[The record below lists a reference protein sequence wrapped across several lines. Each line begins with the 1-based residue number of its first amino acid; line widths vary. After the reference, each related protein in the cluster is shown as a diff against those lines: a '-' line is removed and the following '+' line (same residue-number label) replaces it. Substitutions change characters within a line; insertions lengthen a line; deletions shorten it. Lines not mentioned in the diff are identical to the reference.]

1 MIGLSDILNLTNSDT
16 GDDYEFMA
24 GGQFDFYQAGSLG
37 YSAFNTPSPDLR
49 SFFIAQAGNLSGALV
64 GLNEDFAEYV
74 LMPMIIAINQPDYDT
89 SINLLLDGVEAVSKI
104 KFSTPKNSNRD
115 NRFGRIDGN
124 GFASLQRGDYTSL
137 KEFVSE
143 LRNDSYAENLAED
156 VGRMY
161 GGVVGQALAG
171 MLYDGIVN
179 GRFNAMNVAEAMYQN
194 MKSTLTSVAIQ
205 NTLSA
210 LGTTIS
216 PLGVAPIAGLI
227 NALVTEVFEMAV
239 GLDNSFGFGGDL
251 NAVVG
256 NTAFY
261 DRPMSF
267 GEFMQD
273 TFSGWFGIPDAV
285 IGQTDYNGSVTGV
298 RVGKQLYGYK
308 MEQTFDD
315 ALHDRPGTKTLTS
328 LDPARAAMQNFAR
341 NKLDSIRSQS
351 SLMTNMRL
359 DSLGRLNYEINTRTS
374 LQNAGFDTTLSDVA
388 FSATQQITK
397 SLLDKVVAF
406 DLNAFNIAPAGASES
421 DHTNASTTA
430 KENTYTGSNEWANTA
445 TKLASIMRNGG
456 NGLGVSVDK
465 NGNFSFS
472 NTPAGNMVEA
482 MGLVGFGGA
491 KIDYGLAS
499 KVAAA
504 LAAAKTAIEKQK
516 AAEAGA
522 SKNGGS
528 GGNGRGG
535 YSGFDGGWGGFSDTH
550 SHYNGGFGNLSG
562 AGLSAAAG
570 KAFNGGHS
578 SWSGDKKQAGGRSA
592 ASRERQREKHG
603 SSSSSSNSRAG
614 GRSARSRERQ
624 ANKNGR
630 R

>member
-49 SFFIAQAGNLSGALV
+49 SFFIAQAGNLSGAIV

-179 GRFNAMNVAEAMYQN
+179 GRFNAMNIAEAMYQN

-216 PLGVAPIAGLI
+216 PLGIAPIAGLI

-285 IGQTDYNGSVTGV
+285 IGQTDYNGTLTGV

-308 MEQTFDD
+308 MEQTFSD
-315 ALHDRPGTKTLTS
+315 ALHGRPGKKTLAP
-328 LDPARAAMQNFAR
+328 LDPVMQNLQKFAEAHLEKIKSDLPWTS
-341 NKLDSIRSQS
+341 NLQ
-351 SLMTNMRL
+351 L
-359 DSLGRLNYEINTRTS
+359 DSLGRLNFNINTRTTLENLGFS
-374 LQNAGFDTTLSDVA
+374 TQLTDSVFNAA
-388 FSATQQITK
+388 QQIANAYI
-397 SLLDKVVAF
+397 DQAIAF
-406 DLNAFNIAPAGASES
+406 NINMFNIAPAGASES
-421 DHTNASTTA
+421 GHANASTTA
-430 KENTYTGSNEWANTA
+430 ENTYSGSNEWANTA

-456 NGLGVSVDK
+456 NGIGVSVDK

-491 KIDYGLAS
+491 KIDYGSAMR
-499 KVAAA
+499 VAAE
-504 LAAAKTAIEKQK
+504 LAKQKTAIEKQK
-516 AAEAGA
+516 AAEAAA

-528 GGNGRGG
+528 GGRDFSHSVGSASHTAFDDRNFSDKFSGR
-535 YSGFDGGWGGFSDTH
+535 DWGG
-550 SHYNGGFGNLSG
+550 N
-562 AGLSAAAG
+562 
-570 KAFNGGHS
+570 
-578 SWSGDKKQAGGRSA
+578 KKQAGGRSA

>member
-49 SFFIAQAGNLSGALV
+49 SFFIAQAGNLSGALI

-89 SINLLLDGVEAVSKI
+89 SINLLIDSVEAVTKI
-104 KFSTPKNSNRD
+104 KFSTPKSSNRD

-124 GFASLQRGDYTSL
+124 GFASLQRGDYASL

-216 PLGVAPIAGLI
+216 PLGIAPIAGLI

-285 IGQTDYNGSVTGV
+285 IGQTDYNGNITGV

-308 MEQTFDD
+308 MEQTFND
-315 ALHDRPGTKTLTS
+315 ALHGRPGTKMLTS

-351 SLMTNMRL
+351 SLMTNMRM

-421 DHTNASTTA
+421 NHANASTTA
-430 KENTYTGSNEWANTA
+430 ENTYSGSDAWAATA
-445 TKLASIMRNGG
+445 TKLASIMKSGRE
-456 NGLGVSVDK
+456 GLGVSVDK
-465 NGNFSFS
+465 HGNFSFS

-491 KIDYGLAS
+491 KIDYGLAMR
-499 KVAAA
+499 VAAE
-504 LAAAKTAIEKQK
+504 LAKQKTAIEKQK
-516 AAEAGA
+516 AAEAAA

-528 GGNGRGG
+528 GGRDFSHSVGSASHTAFDDRNFSDKFSGR
-535 YSGFDGGWGGFSDTH
+535 DWGG
-550 SHYNGGFGNLSG
+550 N
-562 AGLSAAAG
+562 
-570 KAFNGGHS
+570 
-578 SWSGDKKQAGGRSA
+578 KKQAGGRSA

>member
-1 MIGLSDILNLTNSDT
+1 
-16 GDDYEFMA
+16 
-24 GGQFDFYQAGSLG
+24 
-37 YSAFNTPSPDLR
+37 
-49 SFFIAQAGNLSGALV
+49 
-64 GLNEDFAEYV
+64 
-74 LMPMIIAINQPDYDT
+74 MIIAINQPDYNT

-273 TFSGWFGIPDAV
+273 TFSGWFGIPDTV
-285 IGQTDYNGSVTGV
+285 IGQTDYNGNITGV

-315 ALHDRPGTKTLTS
+315 ALHGRPGTKTLTS

-341 NKLDSIRSQS
+341 NKLDSIRVQS
-351 SLMTNMRL
+351 SLMTNMRM

-397 SLLDKVVAF
+397 SLLDKVIAF

-421 DHTNASTTA
+421 NHANASTTA
-430 KENTYTGSNEWANTA
+430 RENTYTGSNEWAHTA

-516 AAEAGA
+516 AAEAAA

-528 GGNGRGG
+528 GGSDFSHSVGSASHTAFDDRDFGDKFSGR
-535 YSGFDGGWGGFSDTH
+535 DWGGS
-550 SHYNGGFGNLSG
+550 N
-562 AGLSAAAG
+562 
-570 KAFNGGHS
+570 
-578 SWSGDKKQAGGRSA
+578 KQAGGRSA
-592 ASRERQREKHG
+592 ASRERQANKNGGGHSRG
-603 SSSSSSNSRAG
+603 SRDYSGSRAG

>member
-49 SFFIAQAGNLSGALV
+49 SFFIAQAGNLSGAII

-137 KEFVSE
+137 KEFISE

-171 MLYDGIVN
+171 MLYDGIIN

-273 TFSGWFGIPDAV
+273 TFSGWFGIPDVTIA
-285 IGQTDYNGSVTGV
+285 QTDYNGTLTGV

-308 MEQTFDD
+308 IEQTFDD
-315 ALHDRPGTKTLTS
+315 ALHGRPGKKTLVP
-328 LDPARAAMQNFAR
+328 LDPVMQNLQKFAEAHLEKIKSDLPWTS
-341 NKLDSIRSQS
+341 NLQ
-351 SLMTNMRL
+351 L
-359 DSLGRLNYEINTRTS
+359 DSLGRLNFNINTRTTLENLGFS
-374 LQNAGFDTTLSDVA
+374 TQLTDSVFNAA
-388 FSATQQITK
+388 QQIANAYI
-397 SLLDKVVAF
+397 DQAIAF
-406 DLNAFNIAPAGASES
+406 NINMFNIAPAGASES
-421 DHTNASTTA
+421 DHTSASTTT
-430 KENTYTGSNEWANTA
+430 ENTYTGSNEWANTA

-516 AAEAGA
+516 AAEAAA

-528 GGNGRGG
+528 GGSDFSHSVGSASHTAFDDRNFSDKFSGR
-535 YSGFDGGWGGFSDTH
+535 DWGG
-550 SHYNGGFGNLSG
+550 N
-562 AGLSAAAG
+562 
-570 KAFNGGHS
+570 
-578 SWSGDKKQAGGRSA
+578 KKQAGGRSA
-592 ASRERQREKHG
+592 ASRERQANKNGGGHSRG
-603 SSSSSSNSRAG
+603 SRDYSGSRAG

-630 R
+630 K

>member
-89 SINLLLDGVEAVSKI
+89 SINLLIDSVEAVSKI

-124 GFASLQRGDYTSL
+124 GFANLQRGDYTSL
-137 KEFVSE
+137 KEFLSE

-216 PLGVAPIAGLI
+216 PIGVAPIAGLI

-285 IGQTDYNGSVTGV
+285 IGQTDYNGNITGV

-308 MEQTFDD
+308 MEQTFND
-315 ALHDRPGTKTLTS
+315 ALHGRPSTKMLTS

-351 SLMTNMRL
+351 SLMTNMRI

-421 DHTNASTTA
+421 GHANASTTV

-445 TKLASIMRNGG
+445 TKLASIMRNGS
-456 NGLGVSVDK
+456 NGVGVSVDK

-516 AAEAGA
+516 AAEAAA

-528 GGNGRGG
+528 GGRDFSHSVGSASHTAFDDRNFSDKFSGR
-535 YSGFDGGWGGFSDTH
+535 DWGG
-550 SHYNGGFGNLSG
+550 N
-562 AGLSAAAG
+562 
-570 KAFNGGHS
+570 
-578 SWSGDKKQAGGRSA
+578 KKQAGGRSA

>member
-49 SFFIAQAGNLSGALV
+49 SFFIAQAGNLSGAIV

-308 MEQTFDD
+308 MEQTFND
-315 ALHDRPGTKTLTS
+315 ALHDRPSTKTLTS

-351 SLMTNMRL
+351 SLMTNMRM

-421 DHTNASTTA
+421 DHANTSTTA
-430 KENTYTGSNEWANTA
+430 KENTYTGSNEWAKTA

-504 LAAAKTAIEKQK
+504 LAAAKTAIEKQR
-516 AAEAGA
+516 AAEAA
-522 SKNGGS
+522 VSKNGGS
-528 GGNGRGG
+528 GGRDFSHSVGSASHTAFDDRNFSDKFSGR
-535 YSGFDGGWGGFSDTH
+535 DWGG
-550 SHYNGGFGNLSG
+550 N
-562 AGLSAAAG
+562 
-570 KAFNGGHS
+570 
-578 SWSGDKKQAGGRSA
+578 KKQAGGRSA

-603 SSSSSSNSRAG
+603 SNSSSSNSRAG

>member
-1 MIGLSDILNLTNSDT
+1 MIGLSEILNLTNSDT

-37 YSAFNTPSPDLR
+37 YSAFNLPSPDLR
-49 SFFIAQAGNLSGALV
+49 SFFIAQVGNLSGAII

-89 SINLLLDGVEAVSKI
+89 GLNMLIDGVNAATNITFSK
-104 KFSTPKNSNRD
+104 PKSSNRD

-124 GFASLQRGDYTSL
+124 GFANLQRGDYTSL
-137 KEFVSE
+137 KEFLSE
-143 LRNDSYAENLAED
+143 IRNDSYAENLVENI
-156 VGRMY
+156 GKMY

-216 PLGVAPIAGLI
+216 PIGVAAAASLI
-227 NALVTEVFEMAV
+227 NALVTEVFELAV
-239 GLDNSFGFGGDL
+239 GLDNHFGFGGDL

-273 TFSGWFGIPDAV
+273 TFSGWFGIPDVTIA
-285 IGQTDYNGSVTGV
+285 QTDYNGTLTGV

-308 MEQTFDD
+308 MEQTFSD
-315 ALHDRPGTKTLTS
+315 ALHGKAGKKTLVP
-328 LDPARAAMQNFAR
+328 LDPVMQNLQKFAETHLEKIKSDLPWTS
-341 NKLDSIRSQS
+341 NLQ
-351 SLMTNMRL
+351 L
-359 DSLGRLNYEINTRTS
+359 DSLGRLNFNINTRTTLENLGFS
-374 LQNAGFDTTLSDVA
+374 TQLTDSVFNAAEQIANAYIDQAIA
-388 FSATQQITK
+388 FNI
-397 SLLDKVVAF
+397 
-406 DLNAFNIAPAGASES
+406 NMFNIAPAGASES
-421 DHTNASTTA
+421 NHANASTTV

-499 KVAAA
+499 KVAAE
-504 LAAAKTAIEKQK
+504 LAKQKTAIEKQK
-516 AAEAGA
+516 AAEAAA

-528 GGNGRGG
+528 GGRDFSHSVGSASHTAFDDRNFSDKFSGR
-535 YSGFDGGWGGFSDTH
+535 DWGG
-550 SHYNGGFGNLSG
+550 N
-562 AGLSAAAG
+562 
-570 KAFNGGHS
+570 
-578 SWSGDKKQAGGRSA
+578 KKQAGGRSA

-603 SSSSSSNSRAG
+603 SSSSNSNSRAG

>member
-49 SFFIAQAGNLSGALV
+49 SFFIAQAGNLSGAIV

-89 SINLLLDGVEAVSKI
+89 SINLLLDGVEAVSKM

-137 KEFVSE
+137 KEFISE

-161 GGVVGQALAG
+161 GGVVGQAFAG

-285 IGQTDYNGSVTGV
+285 IGQTDYNGNITGV

-315 ALHDRPGTKTLTS
+315 ALHGRPGTKTLTS

-341 NKLDSIRSQS
+341 NKLEGIRSQS
-351 SLMTNMRL
+351 SLMTNMRM

-397 SLLDKVVAF
+397 SLLDKVIAF

-421 DHTNASTTA
+421 NHANASTTV

-445 TKLASIMRNGG
+445 IKLASIMRNGG

-516 AAEAGA
+516 AAEAAA

-528 GGNGRGG
+528 GGRDFSHSVGSASHTAFDDRNFSDKFSGR
-535 YSGFDGGWGGFSDTH
+535 DWGG
-550 SHYNGGFGNLSG
+550 N
-562 AGLSAAAG
+562 
-570 KAFNGGHS
+570 
-578 SWSGDKKQAGGRSA
+578 KKQAGGRSA

>member
-89 SINLLLDGVEAVSKI
+89 SINLLIDSVEAVTKI
-104 KFSTPKNSNRD
+104 KFSTPKSSNRD

-124 GFASLQRGDYTSL
+124 GFANLQRGDYTSL
-137 KEFVSE
+137 KEFLSE

-179 GRFNAMNVAEAMYQN
+179 GRFNVMNVAEAMYQN
-194 MKSTLTSVAIQ
+194 IKSTLTSVAIQ

-227 NALVTEVFEMAV
+227 NALVTEIFEMAV

-285 IGQTDYNGSVTGV
+285 IGQTDYNGNITGV

-308 MEQTFDD
+308 MEQTFND
-315 ALHDRPGTKTLTS
+315 ALHGRPGTKTLTS

-341 NKLDSIRSQS
+341 NKLEGIRSQS
-351 SLMTNMRL
+351 SLMTNMRM
-359 DSLGRLNYEINTRTS
+359 DSLGKLNYEINTRTS

-421 DHTNASTTA
+421 GHANASTTV

-445 TKLASIMRNGG
+445 TKLASIMRNGS
-456 NGLGVSVDK
+456 NGVGVSVDK

-516 AAEAGA
+516 AAEAAA

-528 GGNGRGG
+528 GGRDFSHSVGSASHTAFDDRNFSDKFSGR
-535 YSGFDGGWGGFSDTH
+535 DWGG
-550 SHYNGGFGNLSG
+550 N
-562 AGLSAAAG
+562 
-570 KAFNGGHS
+570 
-578 SWSGDKKQAGGRSA
+578 KKQAGGRSA

>member
-16 GDDYEFMA
+16 GDNYEFMA

-49 SFFIAQAGNLSGALV
+49 SFFIAQAGNLSGAIV

-137 KEFVSE
+137 KEFISE

-298 RVGKQLYGYK
+298 RVGKQIYGYK
-308 MEQTFDD
+308 MQQTFDD
-315 ALHDRPGTKTLTS
+315 ALHGRPGTKTLTS

-351 SLMTNMRL
+351 SLMTNMRM

-388 FSATQQITK
+388 FNATQQITK

-430 KENTYTGSNEWANTA
+430 KENTYTGSNEWAKTA

-504 LAAAKTAIEKQK
+504 LAATKTAIEKQK
-516 AAEAGA
+516 AAEAAA

-528 GGNGRGG
+528 GGSDFSHSVGSARHTAFDDRNFGDKFSGR
-535 YSGFDGGWGGFSDTH
+535 DWGG
-550 SHYNGGFGNLSG
+550 N
-562 AGLSAAAG
+562 
-570 KAFNGGHS
+570 
-578 SWSGDKKQAGGRSA
+578 KKQAGGRSA

>member
-49 SFFIAQAGNLSGALV
+49 SFFIAQAGNLSGAIV

-89 SINLLLDGVEAVSKI
+89 SINLLLDGVEAVTKI
-104 KFSTPKNSNRD
+104 KFSTPKSSNRD

-137 KEFVSE
+137 KEFISE

-216 PLGVAPIAGLI
+216 PLGIAPIAGLI

-267 GEFMQD
+267 GEFLQD

-308 MEQTFDD
+308 MEQTFND
-315 ALHDRPGTKTLTS
+315 ALHGRPGTKTLTS

-351 SLMTNMRL
+351 SLMTNMRM

-421 DHTNASTTA
+421 GHANASTTV

-445 TKLASIMRNGG
+445 TKLASIMRNGS
-456 NGLGVSVDK
+456 NGVGVSVDK

-499 KVAAA
+499 KVAAE
-504 LAAAKTAIEKQK
+504 LAKQKAAIEKQK
-516 AAEAGA
+516 AAEAAA

-528 GGNGRGG
+528 GGRDFSHSVGSASHTAFDDRNFSDKFSGR
-535 YSGFDGGWGGFSDTH
+535 DWGG
-550 SHYNGGFGNLSG
+550 N
-562 AGLSAAAG
+562 
-570 KAFNGGHS
+570 
-578 SWSGDKKQAGGRSA
+578 KKQAGGRSA

>member
-49 SFFIAQAGNLSGALV
+49 SFFIAQAGNLSGAII

-89 SINLLLDGVEAVSKI
+89 SLNMLIDGVNAATNI
-104 KFSTPKNSNRD
+104 TFSRPKSSNRN

-124 GFASLQRGDYTSL
+124 GFANLQRGDYAGL
-137 KEFVSE
+137 KEFLAE
-143 LRNDSYAENLAED
+143 MRNDSYAENLAED

-179 GRFNAMNVAEAMYQN
+179 GRFNAVNVAEAMYQN

-216 PLGVAPIAGLI
+216 PLGIAPIAGLI

-285 IGQTDYNGSVTGV
+285 IGQTDYNGNITGV

-308 MEQTFDD
+308 MEQTFND
-315 ALHDRPGTKTLTS
+315 ALHGRPGTKTLTS

-341 NKLDSIRSQS
+341 NKLEGIRSQS
-351 SLMTNMRL
+351 SLMTNMRM

-421 DHTNASTTA
+421 NHANASTTV

-445 TKLASIMRNGG
+445 TKLASIMRNGS
-456 NGLGVSVDK
+456 NGIGVSVDK

-499 KVAAA
+499 KVAAE
-504 LAAAKTAIEKQK
+504 LAKQKTAIEKQK
-516 AAEAGA
+516 AAEAAA

-528 GGNGRGG
+528 GGRDFSHSVGSASHTAFDDRNFSDKFSGR
-535 YSGFDGGWGGFSDTH
+535 DWGG
-550 SHYNGGFGNLSG
+550 N
-562 AGLSAAAG
+562 
-570 KAFNGGHS
+570 
-578 SWSGDKKQAGGRSA
+578 KKQAGGRSA

>member
-49 SFFIAQAGNLSGALV
+49 SFFIAQAGNLSGAIV

-89 SINLLLDGVEAVSKI
+89 SINLLLNGVEAVSKI

-216 PLGVAPIAGLI
+216 PLGIAPIAGLI
-227 NALVTEVFEMAV
+227 NALITEVFEMAV

-285 IGQTDYNGSVTGV
+285 IGQTDYNGNITGV

-315 ALHDRPGTKTLTS
+315 ALHGRPGTKTLTS

-351 SLMTNMRL
+351 SLMTNMRM
-359 DSLGRLNYEINTRTS
+359 DSLGRLSYEINTRTS
-374 LQNAGFDTTLSDVA
+374 LQNAGFDTTLSDMA

-406 DLNAFNIAPAGASES
+406 DLNAFNIAPVGASES

-516 AAEAGA
+516 AAEAVA

-528 GGNGRGG
+528 GGSDFSHSVGSASHTAFDDRNFSDKFSGR
-535 YSGFDGGWGGFSDTH
+535 DWGG
-550 SHYNGGFGNLSG
+550 N
-562 AGLSAAAG
+562 
-570 KAFNGGHS
+570 
-578 SWSGDKKQAGGRSA
+578 KKQAGGRSA

-603 SSSSSSNSRAG
+603 SSSSNSNSRAG

-624 ANKNGR
+624 ANKNR
-630 R
+630 RK

>member
-89 SINLLLDGVEAVSKI
+89 SINLLIDSVEAVTKI
-104 KFSTPKNSNRD
+104 KFSTPKSSNRD

-124 GFASLQRGDYTSL
+124 GFASLQRGDYASL

-216 PLGVAPIAGLI
+216 PLGIAPIAGLI

-285 IGQTDYNGSVTGV
+285 IGQTDYNGTLTGV

-308 MEQTFDD
+308 MEQTFND
-315 ALHDRPGTKTLTS
+315 ALHGRPGKKTLTS
-328 LDPARAAMQNFAR
+328 LDPARAAMQDFMR
-341 NKLDSIRSQS
+341 NKLEGVRSQS
-351 SLMTNMRL
+351 SLMTNMRM

-421 DHTNASTTA
+421 DHANASTTA
-430 KENTYTGSNEWANTA
+430 TENTYTGSNEWANTA

-456 NGLGVSVDK
+456 NGLGVSVGK

-504 LAAAKTAIEKQK
+504 LAATKTAIEKQK
-516 AAEAGA
+516 VAEVAA

-528 GGNGRGG
+528 GGRDFSHSVGSASHTAFDDRNFSDKFSGR
-535 YSGFDGGWGGFSDTH
+535 DWGG
-550 SHYNGGFGNLSG
+550 N
-562 AGLSAAAG
+562 
-570 KAFNGGHS
+570 
-578 SWSGDKKQAGGRSA
+578 KKQAGGRSA

>member
-1 MIGLSDILNLTNSDT
+1 MIGLSELLNLTNSDT

-37 YSAFNTPSPDLR
+37 YSAFNLPSPDLR
-49 SFFIAQAGNLSGALV
+49 SFFIAQVGNLSGAII

-89 SINLLLDGVEAVSKI
+89 SLNMLIDGVNAAANITFSK
-104 KFSTPKNSNRD
+104 PKSSNRD

-124 GFASLQRGDYTSL
+124 GFANLQKGDYTGL
-137 KEFVSE
+137 KEFLSE
-143 LRNDSYAENLAED
+143 MRNDSYAENIAED
-156 VGRMY
+156 IGKMY

-179 GRFNAMNVAEAMYQN
+179 GRFNAVNVAEAMYQN
-194 MKSTLTSVAIQ
+194 MKSTMTSLAIQ

-216 PLGVAPIAGLI
+216 PIGVAVAASLI
-227 NALVTEVFEMAV
+227 NAIVTEVFELAV
-239 GLDNSFGFGGDL
+239 GLDNHFGFGGDL

-267 GEFMQD
+267 GEFLQD
-273 TFSGWFGIPDAV
+273 KFSGWFGIPDAV
-285 IGQTDYNGSVTGV
+285 IGQTDYNGNITGV

-308 MEQTFDD
+308 MEQTFND
-315 ALHDRPGTKTLTS
+315 ALHGRPGTKTLTS
-328 LDPARAAMQNFAR
+328 LDPARAAMQNFAH
-341 NKLDSIRSQS
+341 NKLEGIRSQN
-351 SLMTNMRL
+351 SLMTNMRM

-374 LQNAGFDTTLSDVA
+374 LQNAGFDTALSDMA

-406 DLNAFNIAPAGASES
+406 DFNAFNIAPAGASES
-421 DHTNASTTA
+421 DHANASTTA
-430 KENTYTGSNEWANTA
+430 RENTYTGSNEWANTA

-491 KIDYGLAS
+491 KINYGLAS

-504 LAAAKTAIEKQK
+504 LAAAKTTIEKQK
-516 AAEAGA
+516 AVEKAEAERNSQRDSYGQKTRGWNDH
-522 SKNGGS
+522 STGFGYTTS
-528 GGNGRGG
+528 NGRLNRDS
-535 YSGFDGGWGGFSDTH
+535 SGRRTH
-550 SHYNGGFGNLSG
+550 SSERT
-562 AGLSAAAG
+562 GLG
-570 KAFNGGHS
+570 K
-578 SWSGDKKQAGGRSA
+578 K
-592 ASRERQREKHG
+592 SRGQK
-603 SSSSSSNSRAG
+603 
-614 GRSARSRERQ
+614 SRERQ

-630 R
+630 K

>member
-24 GGQFDFYQAGSLG
+24 GGQFDFYQASSLG
-37 YSAFNTPSPDLR
+37 YSAFNLPSPDLR
-49 SFFIAQAGNLSGALV
+49 SFFIAQAGNLSGAIV

-89 SINLLLDGVEAVSKI
+89 SINLIFDGVEAISKI

-179 GRFNAMNVAEAMYQN
+179 GRFSAMNVAEAMYQN

-308 MEQTFDD
+308 MQQTFDD
-315 ALHDRPGTKTLTS
+315 ALHGRPGTKTLTS
-328 LDPARAAMQNFAR
+328 LDPARAAMQNFTR
-341 NKLDSIRSQS
+341 NKLEGIRSQS
-351 SLMTNMRL
+351 SLMTNMRM

-445 TKLASIMRNGG
+445 TKLTSIMRNGG
-456 NGLGVSVDK
+456 NGIGVSVDK

-516 AAEAGA
+516 AAEAAA

-528 GGNGRGG
+528 GGRDFSHSVGSASHTAFDDRNFSDKFSGR
-535 YSGFDGGWGGFSDTH
+535 DWGG
-550 SHYNGGFGNLSG
+550 N
-562 AGLSAAAG
+562 
-570 KAFNGGHS
+570 
-578 SWSGDKKQAGGRSA
+578 KKQAGGRSA

>member
-49 SFFIAQAGNLSGALV
+49 SFFIAQAGNLSGAIV

-74 LMPMIIAINQPDYDT
+74 LMPMIIAINQPDYNT
-89 SINLLLDGVEAVSKI
+89 SLNMLIDGVNAATNITFSK
-104 KFSTPKNSNRD
+104 PKSSNRD

-124 GFASLQRGDYTSL
+124 GFANLQRGDYIGL
-137 KEFVSE
+137 KEFLAE
-143 LRNDSYAENLAED
+143 MRNDSYAENIAED
-156 VGRMY
+156 IGKMY

-216 PLGVAPIAGLI
+216 PIGVAAAASLI
-227 NALVTEVFEMAV
+227 NALVAEVFELAV
-239 GLDNSFGFGGDL
+239 GLDNHFGFGGDL

-285 IGQTDYNGSVTGV
+285 IGQTDYNGNITGV

-308 MEQTFDD
+308 MEQTFND
-315 ALHDRPGTKTLTS
+315 ALHGRPGKKTLAP
-328 LDPARAAMQNFAR
+328 LDPVMQNLQKFAEAHLEKIKSDLPWTS
-341 NKLDSIRSQS
+341 NLQ
-351 SLMTNMRL
+351 L
-359 DSLGRLNYEINTRTS
+359 DSLGRLTFNINTRTT
-374 LQNAGFDTTLSDVA
+374 LENLGFSTQLTDSV
-388 FSATQQITK
+388 FSAAEQIVNAYINQAT
-397 SLLDKVVAF
+397 
-406 DLNAFNIAPAGASES
+406 AFNINTFTISPAGTSES
-421 DHTNASTTA
+421 GHSNTSTTA
-430 KENTYTGSNEWANTA
+430 ENTYTGSNEWANTA

-456 NGLGVSVDK
+456 NGIGVSVDK

-516 AAEAGA
+516 AVEAAA
-522 SKNGGS
+522 SKNGES
-528 GGNGRGG
+528 GGRDFSHSVGSASHTAFDDRNFSDKFSGR
-535 YSGFDGGWGGFSDTH
+535 DWGG
-550 SHYNGGFGNLSG
+550 N
-562 AGLSAAAG
+562 
-570 KAFNGGHS
+570 
-578 SWSGDKKQAGGRSA
+578 KKQAGGRSA

>member
-24 GGQFDFYQAGSLG
+24 GGQFDFYQASSLG
-37 YSAFNTPSPDLR
+37 YSAFNLPSPDLR
-49 SFFIAQAGNLSGALV
+49 SFFIAQAGNLSGAIV

-89 SINLLLDGVEAVSKI
+89 SINLIFDGVEAISKI

-179 GRFNAMNVAEAMYQN
+179 GRFSAMNVAEAMYQN

-308 MEQTFDD
+308 MQQTFDD
-315 ALHDRPGTKTLTS
+315 ALHGRPGTKTLTS
-328 LDPARAAMQNFAR
+328 LDPARAAMQNFTR
-341 NKLDSIRSQS
+341 NKLEGIRSQS
-351 SLMTNMRL
+351 SLMTNMRM

-445 TKLASIMRNGG
+445 TKLTSIMRNGG
-456 NGLGVSVDK
+456 NGIGVSVDK

-472 NTPAGNMVEA
+472 NTPAGNMVAA

-516 AAEAGA
+516 AAEAAA

-528 GGNGRGG
+528 GGRDFSHSVGSASHTAFDDRNFSDKFSGR
-535 YSGFDGGWGGFSDTH
+535 DWGG
-550 SHYNGGFGNLSG
+550 N
-562 AGLSAAAG
+562 
-570 KAFNGGHS
+570 
-578 SWSGDKKQAGGRSA
+578 KKQAGGRSA

>member
-89 SINLLLDGVEAVSKI
+89 SINLLIDSVEAVTKI
-104 KFSTPKNSNRD
+104 NFSTPKSSNRD

-124 GFASLQRGDYTSL
+124 GFANLQRGDYTSL
-137 KEFVSE
+137 KEFLSE

-194 MKSTLTSVAIQ
+194 IKSTLTSVAIQ

-227 NALVTEVFEMAV
+227 NALVTEIFEMAV

-273 TFSGWFGIPDAV
+273 TFSGWFGIPDVTIA
-285 IGQTDYNGSVTGV
+285 QTDYNGTLTGV

-308 MEQTFDD
+308 MEQTFND
-315 ALHDRPGTKTLTS
+315 ALHGRPGTKTLTS
-328 LDPARAAMQNFAR
+328 LDPAKAAMQNFAR
-341 NKLDSIRSQS
+341 NKLEGIRSQS
-351 SLMTNMRL
+351 SLMTNMKM

-397 SLLDKVVAF
+397 SLLDKVIAF

-421 DHTNASTTA
+421 NHANASTTV

-456 NGLGVSVDK
+456 NGVGVSVDK

-516 AAEAGA
+516 AAEAAA

-528 GGNGRGG
+528 GGRDFSHSVGSASHTAFDDRNFSDKFSGR
-535 YSGFDGGWGGFSDTH
+535 DWGG
-550 SHYNGGFGNLSG
+550 N
-562 AGLSAAAG
+562 
-570 KAFNGGHS
+570 
-578 SWSGDKKQAGGRSA
+578 KKQAGGRSA

>member
-24 GGQFDFYQAGSLG
+24 GSQFDFYQAGSLG

-49 SFFIAQAGNLSGALV
+49 SFFIAQAGNLSGAIV

-89 SINLLLDGVEAVSKI
+89 SINLLIDNVEAVTKI
-104 KFSTPKNSNRD
+104 KFSTPKSSNRD

-216 PLGVAPIAGLI
+216 PLGIAPIAGLI

-308 MEQTFDD
+308 MEQTFND
-315 ALHDRPGTKTLTS
+315 ALHGRPGTKTLTS

-351 SLMTNMRL
+351 SLMTNMRM

-421 DHTNASTTA
+421 DHANASTTA
-430 KENTYTGSNEWANTA
+430 TENTYTGSNEWANTA

-516 AAEAGA
+516 AAEAAA

-528 GGNGRGG
+528 GGRDFSHSVGSASHTAFDDRNFSDKFSGR
-535 YSGFDGGWGGFSDTH
+535 DWGG
-550 SHYNGGFGNLSG
+550 N
-562 AGLSAAAG
+562 
-570 KAFNGGHS
+570 
-578 SWSGDKKQAGGRSA
+578 KKQAGGRSA

>member
-49 SFFIAQAGNLSGALV
+49 SFFIAQAGNLSGAIV

-89 SINLLLDGVEAVSKI
+89 SINLLLDGVEAVAKI
-104 KFSTPKNSNRD
+104 KFSTPKSSNID

-179 GRFNAMNVAEAMYQN
+179 GRFNVMNVAEAMYQN
-194 MKSTLTSVAIQ
+194 IKSTLTSVAIQ

-227 NALVTEVFEMAV
+227 NALVTEIFEMAV

-315 ALHDRPGTKTLTS
+315 ALHGRTGTKTLTS
-328 LDPARAAMQNFAR
+328 LDPAKAAMQNFAR
-341 NKLDSIRSQS
+341 NKLEGIRSQS
-351 SLMTNMRL
+351 SLMTNMRM

-421 DHTNASTTA
+421 DHTSTDTTA
-430 KENTYTGSNEWANTA
+430 KENTYTGSNEWAHAA

-482 MGLVGFGGA
+482 MGLVSFGGA
-491 KIDYGLAS
+491 KINYGLAS

-516 AAEAGA
+516 AAEAAA

-528 GGNGRGG
+528 GGSDFSHSVGSASHTAFDDRNFGDKFSGR
-535 YSGFDGGWGGFSDTH
+535 DWGG
-550 SHYNGGFGNLSG
+550 N
-562 AGLSAAAG
+562 
-570 KAFNGGHS
+570 
-578 SWSGDKKQAGGRSA
+578 KKQAGGRSA

-603 SSSSSSNSRAG
+603 SSSSSSSRAG
-614 GRSARSRERQ
+614 GRSAKSRERQ

-630 R
+630 K

>member
-89 SINLLLDGVEAVSKI
+89 SINLLIDSVEAVTKI

-124 GFASLQRGDYTSL
+124 GFASLQRGDYTGL
-137 KEFVSE
+137 KEFLAE
-143 LRNDSYAENLAED
+143 MRNDSYAENIAED
-156 VGRMY
+156 IGRMY

-179 GRFNAMNVAEAMYQN
+179 GRFNAVNVAEAMYQN

-216 PLGVAPIAGLI
+216 PLGIAPIAGLI

-273 TFSGWFGIPDAV
+273 TFSGWFGIPDVTIA
-285 IGQTDYNGSVTGV
+285 QTDYNGTLTGV

-308 MEQTFDD
+308 MEQTFND
-315 ALHDRPGTKTLTS
+315 ALHGRPGKKTLAP
-328 LDPARAAMQNFAR
+328 LDPVMQNLQKFAEAHLEKIKSDLPWTS
-341 NKLDSIRSQS
+341 NLQ
-351 SLMTNMRL
+351 L
-359 DSLGRLNYEINTRTS
+359 DSLGRLNFNINTRTTLENLGFS
-374 LQNAGFDTTLSDVA
+374 TQLTDSVFNAA
-388 FSATQQITK
+388 QQIANAYI
-397 SLLDKVVAF
+397 DQAIAF
-406 DLNAFNIAPAGASES
+406 NINMFNIAPAGASES
-421 DHTNASTTA
+421 GHANASTTA
-430 KENTYTGSNEWANTA
+430 ENTYSGSDAWAATA
-445 TKLASIMRNGG
+445 TKLASIMKSGRE
-456 NGLGVSVDK
+456 GLGVSVDK
-465 NGNFSFS
+465 HGNFSFS

-491 KIDYGLAS
+491 KIDYGLAMR
-499 KVAAA
+499 VAAE
-504 LAAAKTAIEKQK
+504 LAKQKTAIEAKKAEVARQK
-516 AAEAGA
+516 EH
-522 SKNGGS
+522 NGGGGGVGSASHTAFDDRDFGDKFS
-528 GGNGRGG
+528 GR
-535 YSGFDGGWGGFSDTH
+535 DWGGS
-550 SHYNGGFGNLSG
+550 N
-562 AGLSAAAG
+562 
-570 KAFNGGHS
+570 
-578 SWSGDKKQAGGRSA
+578 KQAGGRSA
-592 ASRERQREKHG
+592 ASRERQANKNGGGHSRG
-603 SSSSSSNSRAG
+603 SRDYSGSRAG

>member
-37 YSAFNTPSPDLR
+37 YSAFNLPSPDLR
-49 SFFIAQAGNLSGALV
+49 SFFMAQAGNLSGALV

-89 SINLLLDGVEAVSKI
+89 SINLLIDSVEAVTKI
-104 KFSTPKNSNRD
+104 KFSTPKSSNRD

-124 GFASLQRGDYTSL
+124 GFANLQRGDYTSL
-137 KEFVSE
+137 KEFLSE

-194 MKSTLTSVAIQ
+194 IKSTLTSVAIQ

-227 NALVTEVFEMAV
+227 NALVTEIFEMAV

-285 IGQTDYNGSVTGV
+285 IGQTDYNGTLTGV

-308 MEQTFDD
+308 MEQTFND
-315 ALHDRPGTKTLTS
+315 ALHGRPGTKTLTS

-341 NKLDSIRSQS
+341 NKLEGIRSQS
-351 SLMTNMRL
+351 SLMTNMRM

-421 DHTNASTTA
+421 GHANASTTV

-445 TKLASIMRNGG
+445 TKLASIMRNGS
-456 NGLGVSVDK
+456 NGVGVSVDK

-516 AAEAGA
+516 AAEAAA

-528 GGNGRGG
+528 GGRDFSHSVGSASHTAFDDRNFSDKFSGR
-535 YSGFDGGWGGFSDTH
+535 DWGG
-550 SHYNGGFGNLSG
+550 N
-562 AGLSAAAG
+562 
-570 KAFNGGHS
+570 
-578 SWSGDKKQAGGRSA
+578 KKQAGGRSA

>member
-1 MIGLSDILNLTNSDT
+1 MIGLSEILNLTNSDT

-37 YSAFNTPSPDLR
+37 YSAFNLPSPDLR
-49 SFFIAQAGNLSGALV
+49 SFFIAQAGNLSGAII

-89 SINLLLDGVEAVSKI
+89 SLNMLIDGVNAATNITFSK
-104 KFSTPKNSNRD
+104 PKSSNRD

-124 GFASLQRGDYTSL
+124 GFANLQKGDYTSL
-137 KEFVSE
+137 KEFLAE
-143 LRNDSYAENLAED
+143 MRNDSYAENIAED
-156 VGRMY
+156 IGKMY

-179 GRFNAMNVAEAMYQN
+179 GRFNAVNVAEAMYQN
-194 MKSTLTSVAIQ
+194 MKSTMTSLAVQ

-216 PLGVAPIAGLI
+216 PIGVAAAASLI
-227 NALVTEVFEMAV
+227 NALVTEVFELAV
-239 GLDNSFGFGGDL
+239 GLDNHFGFGGDL

-273 TFSGWFGIPDAV
+273 TFSGWFGIPDVTIA
-285 IGQTDYNGSVTGV
+285 QTDYNGSVTGV

-308 MEQTFDD
+308 MEQTFND
-315 ALHDRPGTKTLTS
+315 ALHGRTGTKTLTS
-328 LDPARAAMQNFAR
+328 LDPAKAAMQNFAR
-341 NKLDSIRSQS
+341 NKLEGIRSQS
-351 SLMTNMRL
+351 SLMTNMRM

-397 SLLDKVVAF
+397 SLLDKVIAF
-406 DLNAFNIAPAGASES
+406 DLNAFNIAQAGASES
-421 DHTNASTTA
+421 DHANASTTA

-456 NGLGVSVDK
+456 NGVGVSVDK

-516 AAEAGA
+516 AAEAAA

-528 GGNGRGG
+528 GGRDFSHSVGSASHTAFDDRNFSDKFSGR
-535 YSGFDGGWGGFSDTH
+535 DWGG
-550 SHYNGGFGNLSG
+550 N
-562 AGLSAAAG
+562 
-570 KAFNGGHS
+570 
-578 SWSGDKKQAGGRSA
+578 KKQAGGRSA

>member
-1 MIGLSDILNLTNSDT
+1 
-16 GDDYEFMA
+16 
-24 GGQFDFYQAGSLG
+24 
-37 YSAFNTPSPDLR
+37 
-49 SFFIAQAGNLSGALV
+49 
-64 GLNEDFAEYV
+64 
-74 LMPMIIAINQPDYDT
+74 MIIAINQPDYDT
-89 SINLLLDGVEAVSKI
+89 SINLLIDNVEAVTKI
-104 KFSTPKNSNRD
+104 KFSTPKSSNRD

-308 MEQTFDD
+308 MEQTFND
-315 ALHDRPGTKTLTS
+315 ALHGRPGTKTLTS

-351 SLMTNMRL
+351 SLMTNMRM

-397 SLLDKVVAF
+397 SLLDKVVTF

-421 DHTNASTTA
+421 DHANASTTA
-430 KENTYTGSNEWANTA
+430 TENTYTGSNEWANTA

-516 AAEAGA
+516 AAEAAA

-528 GGNGRGG
+528 GGSDFSHSVGSARHTAFDDRNFGDKFSGR
-535 YSGFDGGWGGFSDTH
+535 DWGG
-550 SHYNGGFGNLSG
+550 N
-562 AGLSAAAG
+562 
-570 KAFNGGHS
+570 
-578 SWSGDKKQAGGRSA
+578 KKQAGGRSA

-630 R
+630 K

>member
-37 YSAFNTPSPDLR
+37 YSAFNLPSPDLR
-49 SFFIAQAGNLSGALV
+49 SFFIAQVGNLSGAII

-89 SINLLLDGVEAVSKI
+89 SLNMLIDGVNAATNITFSK
-104 KFSTPKNSNRD
+104 PKSSNRD
-115 NRFGRIDGN
+115 NHFGRIDGN
-124 GFASLQRGDYTSL
+124 GFANLQRGDYTGL
-137 KEFVSE
+137 KEFLAE
-143 LRNDSYAENLAED
+143 MRNDSYAENIAED
-156 VGRMY
+156 IGKMY

-171 MLYDGIVN
+171 MLYDGIIN
-179 GRFNAMNVAEAMYQN
+179 GRFNAVNVAEAMYQN
-194 MKSTLTSVAIQ
+194 MKSTMTSLAIQ

-216 PLGVAPIAGLI
+216 PIGVAAAASLI
-227 NALVTEVFEMAV
+227 NALVTEVFELAV
-239 GLDNSFGFGGDL
+239 GLDNHFGFGGDL

-273 TFSGWFGIPDAV
+273 AFSGWFGIPDAV
-285 IGQTDYNGSVTGV
+285 IGQTDYNGNITGV

-308 MEQTFDD
+308 MEQTFND
-315 ALHDRPGTKTLTS
+315 ALHGRPGTKTLTS

-341 NKLDSIRSQS
+341 NKLEGIRSQS
-351 SLMTNMRL
+351 SLMTNMKM

-374 LQNAGFDTTLSDVA
+374 LQNAGFDTALSDVA

-397 SLLDKVVAF
+397 SLLDKVIAF

-421 DHTNASTTA
+421 GHTNSNTTT
-430 KENTYTGSNEWANTA
+430 KNTYTGSNEWANTA

-456 NGLGVSVDK
+456 NGIGVSVDK

-504 LAAAKTAIEKQK
+504 LAAAKTAIKKQK
-516 AAEAGA
+516 AAEAARGQHKDGYGQTTRGWNDH
-522 SKNGGS
+522 SNGFGYTTRDGRLNRDKNG
-528 GGNGRGG
+528 RR
-535 YSGFDGGWGGFSDTH
+535 TH
-550 SHYNGGFGNLSG
+550 SSERT
-562 AGLSAAAG
+562 GLGQKS
-570 KAFNGGHS
+570 
-578 SWSGDKKQAGGRSA
+578 RS
-592 ASRERQREKHG
+592 QK
-603 SSSSSSNSRAG
+603 
-614 GRSARSRERQ
+614 SRERQ

>member
-89 SINLLLDGVEAVSKI
+89 SINLLIDSVEAVTKI
-104 KFSTPKNSNRD
+104 KFSTPKSSNRD

-124 GFASLQRGDYTSL
+124 GFANLQRGDYTSL
-137 KEFVSE
+137 KEFLSE

-194 MKSTLTSVAIQ
+194 IKSTLTSVAIQ

-227 NALVTEVFEMAV
+227 NALVTEIFEMAV

-273 TFSGWFGIPDAV
+273 TFSGWFGIPDVTIA
-285 IGQTDYNGSVTGV
+285 QTDYNGNITGV

-308 MEQTFDD
+308 MEQTFND
-315 ALHDRPGTKTLTS
+315 ALHGRPGTKMLTS

-351 SLMTNMRL
+351 SLMTNMRI

-397 SLLDKVVAF
+397 SLLDKVIAF

-421 DHTNASTTA
+421 NHANASTTA
-430 KENTYTGSNEWANTA
+430 ENTYSGSDAWAATA
-445 TKLASIMRNGG
+445 TKLASIMKSGRE
-456 NGLGVSVDK
+456 GLGVSVDK
-465 NGNFSFS
+465 HGNFSFS

-491 KIDYGLAS
+491 KIDYGLAMR
-499 KVAAA
+499 VAAE
-504 LAAAKTAIEKQK
+504 LAKQKTAIEKQK
-516 AAEAGA
+516 AAEAAA

-528 GGNGRGG
+528 GGRDFSHSVGSASHTAFDDRNFSDKFSGR
-535 YSGFDGGWGGFSDTH
+535 DWGG
-550 SHYNGGFGNLSG
+550 N
-562 AGLSAAAG
+562 
-570 KAFNGGHS
+570 
-578 SWSGDKKQAGGRSA
+578 KKQAGGRSA

>member
-49 SFFIAQAGNLSGALV
+49 SFFIAQAGNLSGALI

-74 LMPMIIAINQPDYDT
+74 LMPMIVAINQPDYDT
-89 SINLLLDGVEAVSKI
+89 SINLLIDSVEAVTKI
-104 KFSTPKNSNRD
+104 KFSTPKSSNRD

-124 GFASLQRGDYTSL
+124 GFASLQRGDYASL

-179 GRFNAMNVAEAMYQN
+179 GRFNAINVAEAMYQN

-216 PLGVAPIAGLI
+216 PLGIAPIAGLI

-285 IGQTDYNGSVTGV
+285 IGQTDYNGNITGV

-308 MEQTFDD
+308 MEQTFND
-315 ALHDRPGTKTLTS
+315 ALHGRPGTKMLTS

-351 SLMTNMRL
+351 SLMTNMRM

-421 DHTNASTTA
+421 NHANANTTA
-430 KENTYTGSNEWANTA
+430 ENTYSGSDAWAATA
-445 TKLASIMRNGG
+445 TKLASIMNSGHG
-456 NGLGVSVDK
+456 GLGVSVDK
-465 NGNFSFS
+465 HGNFSFS

-482 MGLVGFGGA
+482 MGLIGFGGA
-491 KIDYGLAS
+491 KMDYGLAMR
-499 KVAAA
+499 VAAE
-504 LAAAKTAIEKQK
+504 LAKQKTAIEAQR
-516 AAEAGA
+516 AEAAKGTHKD
-522 SKNGGS
+522 SYGQTTRGWNDHSNGFGYTTKNGGLNRDK
-528 GGNGRGG
+528 NGRR
-535 YSGFDGGWGGFSDTH
+535 TH
-550 SHYNGGFGNLSG
+550 ASERT
-562 AGLSAAAG
+562 GLG
-570 KAFNGGHS
+570 QK
-578 SWSGDKKQAGGRSA
+578 
-592 ASRERQREKHG
+592 SRGQK
-603 SSSSSSNSRAG
+603 
-614 GRSARSRERQ
+614 SRERQ

-630 R
+630 K

>member
-49 SFFIAQAGNLSGALV
+49 SFFIAQAGNLSGALI

-74 LMPMIIAINQPDYDT
+74 LMPMIVAINQPDYDT
-89 SINLLLDGVEAVSKI
+89 SINLLIDSVEAVTKI
-104 KFSTPKNSNRD
+104 KFSTPKSSNRD

-124 GFASLQRGDYTSL
+124 GFASLQRGDYASL

-216 PLGVAPIAGLI
+216 PLGIAPIAGLI

-285 IGQTDYNGSVTGV
+285 IGQTDYNGNITGV

-308 MEQTFDD
+308 MEQTFND
-315 ALHDRPGTKTLTS
+315 ALHGRPGTKMLTS

-351 SLMTNMRL
+351 SLMTNMRM

-397 SLLDKVVAF
+397 SLLDKVIAF
-406 DLNAFNIAPAGASES
+406 DLNAFFIAQAGASES
-421 DHTNASTTA
+421 NHANASTTV

-456 NGLGVSVDK
+456 NGVGVSVDK

-516 AAEAGA
+516 AAEAAA

-528 GGNGRGG
+528 GGRDFSHSVGSASHTAFDDRNFSDKFSGR
-535 YSGFDGGWGGFSDTH
+535 DWGGS
-550 SHYNGGFGNLSG
+550 N
-562 AGLSAAAG
+562 
-570 KAFNGGHS
+570 
-578 SWSGDKKQAGGRSA
+578 KQAGGRSA
-592 ASRERQREKHG
+592 ASRERQANKNGGGHSRG
-603 SSSSSSNSRAG
+603 SRDYSGSRAG

>member
-1 MIGLSDILNLTNSDT
+1 MIGLSEILNLTNSDT

-37 YSAFNTPSPDLR
+37 YSVFNLPSPDLR
-49 SFFIAQAGNLSGALV
+49 SFFIAQAGNLSGAII

-89 SINLLLDGVEAVSKI
+89 SLNMLIDGVNAATNITFSK
-104 KFSTPKNSNRD
+104 PKSSNRD

-137 KEFVSE
+137 KEFLSE
-143 LRNDSYAENLAED
+143 MRNDSYAENIVED
-156 VGRMY
+156 IGKMY

-179 GRFNAMNVAEAMYQN
+179 GRFNAVNVAEAMYQN

-239 GLDNSFGFGGDL
+239 GLDNYFGFGGDL

-273 TFSGWFGIPDAV
+273 AFSGWFGIPDAV
-285 IGQTDYNGSVTGV
+285 IGQTDYNGNITGV

-308 MEQTFDD
+308 MEQTFND
-315 ALHDRPGTKTLTS
+315 ALHGRPGTKTLTS

-351 SLMTNMRL
+351 SLMTNMKM

-397 SLLDKVVAF
+397 SLLDKVIAF
-406 DLNAFNIAPAGASES
+406 DFNAFNIASAGASES
-421 DHTNASTTA
+421 DHANTSTTA
-430 KENTYTGSNEWANTA
+430 KENTYSGSNEWANTA

-516 AAEAGA
+516 AAEAAA
-522 SKNGGS
+522 SKKGGS
-528 GGNGRGG
+528 GGRDFSHSVGSASHTAFDDRNFSDKFSGR
-535 YSGFDGGWGGFSDTH
+535 DWGG
-550 SHYNGGFGNLSG
+550 N
-562 AGLSAAAG
+562 
-570 KAFNGGHS
+570 
-578 SWSGDKKQAGGRSA
+578 KKQAGGRSA

>member
-89 SINLLLDGVEAVSKI
+89 SINLLIDSVEAVTKI
-104 KFSTPKNSNRD
+104 KFSTPKSSNRD

-124 GFASLQRGDYTSL
+124 GFANLQRGDYTSL
-137 KEFVSE
+137 KEFLSE

-194 MKSTLTSVAIQ
+194 IKSTLTSVAIQ

-273 TFSGWFGIPDAV
+273 TFSGWFGIPDVTIA
-285 IGQTDYNGSVTGV
+285 QTDYNGTLTGV

-308 MEQTFDD
+308 MGQTFND
-315 ALHDRPGTKTLTS
+315 ALHGRPGKKTLAP
-328 LDPARAAMQNFAR
+328 LDPVMQNLQKFAEAHLEKIKSDLPWTS
-341 NKLDSIRSQS
+341 NLQ
-351 SLMTNMRL
+351 L
-359 DSLGRLNYEINTRTS
+359 DSLGRLNFNINTRTTLENLGIS
-374 LQNAGFDTTLSDVA
+374 TQLTDSVFNAA
-388 FSATQQITK
+388 QQIANAYI
-397 SLLDKVVAF
+397 DQAIAF
-406 DLNAFNIAPAGASES
+406 NINMFNIAPVGASES
-421 DHTNASTTA
+421 THSNTSTTA
-430 KENTYTGSNEWANTA
+430 ENTYSGSDAWAATA
-445 TKLASIMRNGG
+445 TKLASIMKSGRE
-456 NGLGVSVDK
+456 GLGVSVDK
-465 NGNFSFS
+465 HGNFSFS

-491 KIDYGLAS
+491 KIDYGLVMR
-499 KVAAA
+499 VAAE
-504 LAAAKTAIEKQK
+504 LAKQKTAIEAQK
-516 AAEAGA
+516 AEAARQKEHNDGGGGVGSA
-522 SKNGGS
+522 SHTAFDDRDFSDKFSGRDWGGS
-528 GGNGRGG
+528 N
-535 YSGFDGGWGGFSDTH
+535 
-550 SHYNGGFGNLSG
+550 
-562 AGLSAAAG
+562 
-570 KAFNGGHS
+570 
-578 SWSGDKKQAGGRSA
+578 KQAGGRSA
-592 ASRERQREKHG
+592 ASRERQANKNGGGHSRG
-603 SSSSSSNSRAG
+603 SRDYSDSRAG

>member
-49 SFFIAQAGNLSGALV
+49 SFFIAQAGNLSGAIV

-89 SINLLLDGVEAVSKI
+89 SINLLIDNVEAVTKI
-104 KFSTPKNSNRD
+104 KFSTPKSSNRD

-194 MKSTLTSVAIQ
+194 MKSTMTSLAIK

-216 PLGVAPIAGLI
+216 PIGVAAAASLI
-227 NALVTEVFEMAV
+227 NALVTEVFELAV
-239 GLDNSFGFGGDL
+239 GLDNHFGFGGDL

-273 TFSGWFGIPDAV
+273 TFSGWFGIPDVTIA
-285 IGQTDYNGSVTGV
+285 QTDYNGTLTGV

-308 MEQTFDD
+308 MEQTFND
-315 ALHDRPGTKTLTS
+315 ALHGRPGKKTLAP
-328 LDPARAAMQNFAR
+328 LDPVMQNLQKFAEAHLEKIKSDLPWTS
-341 NKLDSIRSQS
+341 NLQ
-351 SLMTNMRL
+351 L
-359 DSLGRLNYEINTRTS
+359 DSLGRLNFNINTRTTLENLGFS
-374 LQNAGFDTTLSDVA
+374 TQLTDSVFNAA
-388 FSATQQITK
+388 QQIANAYI
-397 SLLDKVVAF
+397 DQAIAF
-406 DLNAFNIAPAGASES
+406 NINMFNIAPAGASES
-421 DHTNASTTA
+421 GHANASTTA
-430 KENTYTGSNEWANTA
+430 ENTYSGSDAWAATA
-445 TKLASIMRNGG
+445 TKLASIMKSGRE
-456 NGLGVSVDK
+456 GLGVSVDK
-465 NGNFSFS
+465 HGNFSFS

-516 AAEAGA
+516 AAEKAEAERNSQRDSYGQKTRGWNDH
-522 SKNGGS
+522 STGFGYTTS
-528 GGNGRGG
+528 NGRLNRDS
-535 YSGFDGGWGGFSDTH
+535 SGRRTH
-550 SHYNGGFGNLSG
+550 SSERT
-562 AGLSAAAG
+562 GLG
-570 KAFNGGHS
+570 QK
-578 SWSGDKKQAGGRSA
+578 
-592 ASRERQREKHG
+592 SRGQK
-603 SSSSSSNSRAG
+603 
-614 GRSARSRERQ
+614 SRERQ

-630 R
+630 K

>member
-24 GGQFDFYQAGSLG
+24 GGQFDFYQASSLG
-37 YSAFNTPSPDLR
+37 YSAFNLPSPDLR
-49 SFFIAQAGNLSGALV
+49 SFFIAQAGNLSGAIV

-89 SINLLLDGVEAVSKI
+89 SINLIFDGVEAISKI

-124 GFASLQRGDYTSL
+124 GFASLQRGDYIGL
-137 KEFVSE
+137 KEFLAE
-143 LRNDSYAENLAED
+143 MRNDSYAENIAED
-156 VGRMY
+156 IGRMY

-216 PLGVAPIAGLI
+216 PLGIAPIAGLI

-285 IGQTDYNGSVTGV
+285 IGQTDYNGNTTGV

-308 MEQTFDD
+308 MEQTFND
-315 ALHDRPGTKTLTS
+315 ALHGRPGTKMLTS
-328 LDPARAAMQNFAR
+328 LDPARAAMQNFTR
-341 NKLDSIRSQS
+341 NKLEGIRSQS
-351 SLMTNMRL
+351 SLMTNMRM

-421 DHTNASTTA
+421 GHANASTTV

-445 TKLASIMRNGG
+445 TKLASIMRNGS
-456 NGLGVSVDK
+456 NGVGVSVDK

-516 AAEAGA
+516 AAEAAA

-528 GGNGRGG
+528 GGRDFSHSVGSASHTAFDDRNFSDKFSGR
-535 YSGFDGGWGGFSDTH
+535 DWGG
-550 SHYNGGFGNLSG
+550 N
-562 AGLSAAAG
+562 
-570 KAFNGGHS
+570 
-578 SWSGDKKQAGGRSA
+578 KKQAGGRSA